1 MKIVTIIEDN
11 AITGVRYGEIE
22 IPDTEIILPYNRA
35 IRNYA
40 RNLKLRADS
49 IQRAAAKQRT
59 KSK

>member
-22 IPDTEIILPYNRA
+22 IPDTEITLPRNSA
-35 IRNYA
+35 IQNYA
-40 RNLKLRADS
+40 RNLKIRTDY

>member
-22 IPDTEIILPYNRA
+22 IPDTEIILPHNSA

-40 RNLKLRADS
+40 RNLKLRTDY
-49 IQRAAAKQRT
+49 IQRAVAKQRT